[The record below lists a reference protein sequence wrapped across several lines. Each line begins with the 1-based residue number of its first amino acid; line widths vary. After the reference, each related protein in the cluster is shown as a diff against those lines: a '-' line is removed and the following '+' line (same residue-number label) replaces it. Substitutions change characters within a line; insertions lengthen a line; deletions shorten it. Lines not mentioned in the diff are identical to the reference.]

1 MKNQIT
7 PIILFIV
14 LLFAGCSEDFLE
26 AKPNS
31 SIVNPVSVSDYQA
44 LLDNF
49 TALNTTGAL
58 AQLSADEYFIVN
70 KTRFDALSIQE
81 KNAYTWN
88 KDIYAGEKGIRD
100 WNQPYRAVFY
110 ANSVL
115 DGIKK
120 INQQS
125 ASNIEWKNLKGTA
138 LFFRAYAFYDL
149 VKNFC
154 GVYRKETAQTE
165 LGIPLKLTANINE
178 SKQRSS
184 LQEAFDQIL
193 ADLKEAG
200 TLLRDD
206 FSTNDRN
213 RPSKVA
219 VNAMLARVYLYM
231 GEFEQAGIAA
241 DACLL
246 KYSKLIDYNKVSTS
260 SATPFSYNTDETI
273 FQSSQVNIYSNTT
286 AYTTSFTAI
295 GVNPDLLATYDPN
308 DLRSFIFYGKNTLN
322 NFNVKRGYTSGTYA
336 FTGLAVDEIILIRA
350 ECLARSRAYEEAMK
364 VINMLLINRF
374 KMDPVTGK
382 TSYNNQMASSV
393 EEALAIILM
402 ERRKELVWRGLRW
415 SDLKRLNKDGAAIV
429 LKRNLNGI
437 DYTLSPNSAL
447 YVFPIPDDEV
457 ALSGIKQNIR

>member
-7 PIILFIV
+7 PILLFAV

-26 AKPNS
+26 AKPS
-31 SIVNPVSVSDYQA
+31 STIVNPVSVSDFQA

-81 KNAYTWN
+81 KNAYIWN
-88 KDIYAGEKGIRD
+88 KDIYAGEKGIQD
-100 WNQPYRAVFY
+100 WDQPYRAVFY

-120 INQQS
+120 IGQLTADN
-125 ASNIEWKNLKGTA
+125 ADWKNLKGTA

-154 GVYRKETAQTE
+154 EVYRKETAATA

-193 ADLKEAG
+193 NDLNEAG
-200 TLLRDD
+200 TLLSDD
-206 FSTNDRN
+206 FSMNDRN

-231 GEFEQAGIAA
+231 GDYKQAGIAA
-241 DACLL
+241 EACLL
-246 KYSKLIDYNKVSTS
+246 KYSKLIDYNTVSTS
-260 SATPFSYNTDETI
+260 SATPFSYTTDETI
-273 FQSSQVNIYSNTT
+273 FQSSQVNVYSNTT

-308 DLRSFIFYGKNTLN
+308 DLRLVIFYGKNSLN

-336 FTGLAVDEIILIRA
+336 FTGLAVDEIMLIRA
-350 ECLARSRAYEEAMK
+350 ECLARSGAYEEAMK

-374 KMDPVTGK
+374 KIDPITGK
-382 TSYNNQMASSV
+382 TLYVNQTAISA
-393 EEALAIILM
+393 EEALAIIFL

-415 SDLKRLNKDGAAIV
+415 SDLKRLNKEGAPIV
-429 LKRNLNGI
+429 LKRNLNGTE
-437 DYTLSPNSAL
+437 YALAPNSAL